1 MAGNAVIGS
10 LRVNL
15 GMDSAEFQNGA
26 KRAQSTLGTLGAGI
40 KAFAAGA
47 VAALSLSLIHI

>member
-47 VAALSLSLIHI
+47 VAAL